1 VDNKAASNKRTSR
14 VKLLR
19 KIIDLILSDN
29 FDNKPVLSDSPKANR
44 SQTMTY
50 STPLDRSSYNYGYTT
65 TDDIA
70 STKHEVS
77 KYW

>member
-1 VDNKAASNKRTSR
+1 MDNKATSNKRTSR

-29 FDNKPVLSDSPKANR
+29 FNNKPVLSNSPT
-44 SQTMTY
+44 SVTMPYT
-50 STPLDRSSYNYGYTT
+50 TPLDRSSYNYGYTT
-65 TDDIA
+65 TNDIA